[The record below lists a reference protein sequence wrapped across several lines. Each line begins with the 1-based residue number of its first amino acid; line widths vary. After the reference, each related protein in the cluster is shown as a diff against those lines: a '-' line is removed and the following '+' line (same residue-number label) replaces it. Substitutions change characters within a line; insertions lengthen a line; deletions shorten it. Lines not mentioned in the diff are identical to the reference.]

1 MKRLNLRKFQHGFLK
16 TNFER
21 IEKKVFLFNSELG
34 QKKKKIGYLRLQEST
49 CVKESNILIVR
60 L

>member
-1 MKRLNLRKFQHGFLK
+1 VKRLNLRKFQHGFLK